1 MKNEGTCVTLLA
13 MQKTSL
19 SMFFP
24 YINYKK
30 RCLVAS
36 MHTDCLVTSKKKN
49 HNILLFLPYYIT
61 VIITTCL

>member
-24 YINYKK
+24 YVNYKK
-30 RCLVAS
+30 GAL
-36 MHTDCLVTSKKKN
+36 
-49 HNILLFLPYYIT
+49 
-61 VIITTCL
+61 